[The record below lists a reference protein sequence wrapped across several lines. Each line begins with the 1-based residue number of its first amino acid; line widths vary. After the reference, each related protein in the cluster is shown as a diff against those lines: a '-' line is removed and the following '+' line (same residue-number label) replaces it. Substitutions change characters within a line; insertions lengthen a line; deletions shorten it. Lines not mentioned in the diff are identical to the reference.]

1 MVWWVLGIGLT
12 CDGGA
17 ERSPHLLGLRKT
29 AGSGGEADGSRD
41 LRTSHQTGDL
51 RTNLVSVLLPL

>member
-12 CDGGA
+12 RNGGA